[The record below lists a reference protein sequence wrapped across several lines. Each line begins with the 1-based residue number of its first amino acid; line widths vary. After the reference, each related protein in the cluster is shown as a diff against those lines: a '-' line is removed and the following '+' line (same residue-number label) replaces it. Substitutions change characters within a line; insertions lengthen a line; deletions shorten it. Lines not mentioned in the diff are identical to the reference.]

1 MHLQDPSATTARR
14 RRRIL
19 LIEDEQAI
27 ADTLI
32 YALRSEGFAIE
43 HHLLGHDGLAAARAG
58 RADLLV
64 LDVGLP
70 DINGF
75 DLCREL
81 RRESQLPVIFLTAR
95 ADEIDRV
102 IGLEIGADDYVV
114 KPFSPRELTA
124 RVRSVLR
131 RAQSNAPAAAPG
143 PCGDGPFQVDQQTQR
158 VHYWGQALELTRYE
172 HLLLRTLLEHPG
184 RVFSRAQLMQRVWT
198 APEHSLERTVD
209 THVKTLRAKLRVIHP
224 GSDPITT
231 HRGLGYSIEPR
242 R

>member
-1 MHLQDPSATTARR
+1 MHCEDRTAAEP

-32 YALRSEGFAIE
+32 YALRSEGFEIE
-43 HHLLGHDGLAAARAG
+43 HHLLGRDGLAVALTG
-58 RADLLV
+58 RTDLLV

-75 DLCREL
+75 ELCREL
-81 RRESQLPVIFLTAR
+81 RRQSELPVIFLTAR

-102 IGLEIGADDYVV
+102 VGLEIGADDYVV

-131 RAQSNAPAAAPG
+131 RTWSNGPSAGFSPAEHAPFRV
-143 PCGDGPFQVDQQTQR
+143 DGRTR
-158 VHYWGQALELTRYE
+158 RIHYWGQALELTRYE
-172 HLLLRTLLEHPG
+172 YLLLCTLLEHPG
-184 RVFSRAQLMQRVWT
+184 RVFSRAQLMQRAWT

-209 THVKTLRAKLRVIHP
+209 THIKTLRAKLRAIRP
-224 GSDPITT
+224 EADPITT
-231 HRGLGYSIEPR
+231 HRGLGYSVEPGR
-242 R
+242 